1 MNESKD
7 EMSSYDKCVY
17 LQGSERARHEVSELF
32 DIWSAITIKHHSNPY
47 LQM

>member
-7 EMSSYDKCVY
+7 EMSGYDKCVH
-17 LQGSERARHEVSELF
+17 LQGSERTRHAASEFF
-32 DIWSAITIKHHSNPY
+32 DVWSTIMIKQDSNPY